1 MEKVKPKLSMILLYG
16 MLISVVI
23 ILMLFYAE
31 RNILISAENPEI
43 YFLLIVGLSIVGSIS
58 LSLRVFLQP
67 YFIVEID
74 ENDISGPSLLG
85 VG

>member
-1 MEKVKPKLSMILLYG
+1 MILLYG
-16 MLISVVI
+16 MLISVVLTLI
-23 ILMLFYAE
+23 LFYAE
-31 RNILISAENPEI
+31 RNILISAENPEMYI
-43 YFLLIVGLSIVGSIS
+43 LLIVGLSIIGSIS
-58 LSLRVFLQP
+58 LSLRVFLQS